1 MSETPKKQETTEE
14 EAKSDWKNNS
24 YWQEKGEP
32 RQSIEIGFADKKL
45 TILNFGEIPLSSEQ
59 QEEIRK
65 VAKDF
70 SKIKGGCVFDIVHFV
85 LIDGNQPINADTGEN
100 LNGYGLKNDDAIKT
114 KIIRSG

>member
-45 TILNFGEIPLSSEQ
+45 TILNE
-59 QEEIRK
+59 
-65 VAKDF
+65 
-70 SKIKGGCVFDIVHFV
+70 
-85 LIDGNQPINADTGEN
+85 NQ
-100 LNGYGLKNDDAIKT
+100 K
-114 KIIRSG
+114 